1 MELRFVTP
9 ELSRLDEL
17 DQEILACTLWSDTRP
32 LHGVAGLC
40 DWRLGGRI
48 SELLMEGHLSG
59 ELGEV
64 VMIPGKPR
72 LPFDKLLLFGG
83 GPRASFDEEV
93 FRDLLGRILKTM
105 DGLAS
110 RAGVIQLPG
119 READLITAERAADI
133 LLATAARTREHDVWT
148 LVEDAE
154 ARLRINQLMIEERR
168 RVRRVL

>member
-9 ELSRLDEL
+9 ELARLDEL
-17 DQEILACTLWSDTRP
+17 DQEILACTVWTDARP
-32 LHGVAGLC
+32 VHGVAGLC

-48 SELLMEGHLSG
+48 SELLRSGHLCG
-59 ELGEV
+59 ERGEV

-83 GPRASFDEEV
+83 GARDRFDEDL
-93 FRDLLGRILKTM
+93 FRDLLSKILRTM
-105 DGLAS
+105 DGLAC
-110 RAGVIQLPG
+110 RTGVVQLPG

-133 LLATAARTREHDVWT
+133 LLATAGRTREHDVWT
-148 LVEDAE
+148 LVEDGD
-154 ARLRINQLMIEERR
+154 ARRRIDQLMIEERR